1 MFRVE
6 ATPVP
11 EPRPDDASS
20 TGDGPGGPLIGWR
33 RRQFVVDA
41 RYQMRA
47 GVLVG
52 AVALVLLVLLNASLI
67 LQERAEAATASFL
80 SAPSLAVQDTT
91 SWALL
96 LVGSAV
102 FLGGVILVGV
112 LESHRTAG
120 AAYAIRRAL
129 DAIRDGR
136 PDIRV
141 RLRRGDH
148 LQDLATSVNQ
158 LAETIDAERSPH
170 D

>member
-1 MFRVE
+1 MFRAE
-6 ATPVP
+6 ATPLP
-11 EPRPDDASS
+11 EPRF
-20 TGDGPGGPLIGWR
+20 WR

-52 AVALVLLVLLNASLI
+52 AVALVLLVLLNVSLI
-67 LQERAEAATASFL
+67 LQDRAEAATDAL
-80 SAPSLAVQDTT
+80 VVRPLLAQQDDV

-96 LVGSAV
+96 FVGSAV
-102 FLGGVILVGV
+102 FLGGVFLVGV

-120 AAYAIRRAL
+120 AAYAIRRAV

-136 PDIRV
+136 PETRV
-141 RLRRGDH
+141 HLRRGDH
-148 LQDLATSVNQ
+148 LQDLASSVNQ

-170 D
+170 V

>member
-1 MFRVE
+1 MFRAE

-11 EPRPDDASS
+11 EPRPDNATSAG
-20 TGDGPGGPLIGWR
+20 TAPGGGFIGWR
-33 RRQFVVDA
+33 RRRYVVDA

-67 LQERAEAATASFL
+67 LQDRAADATAAL
-80 SAPSLAVQDTT
+80 VVRPLLAQQDGL

-96 LVGSAV
+96 FVGSAV
-102 FLGGVILVGV
+102 FLGGVFLVGV

-120 AAYAIRRAL
+120 AAYAIRRAV
-129 DAIRDGR
+129 DAIRDRR
-136 PDIRV
+136 PETRV

-148 LQDLATSVNQ
+148 LQDLAASVNQ
-158 LAETIDAERSPH
+158 LAETIDAERSPQ

>member
-1 MFRVE
+1 MFRAE
-6 ATPVP
+6 ANPVP
-11 EPRPDDASS
+11 EPRADDVSPA
-20 TGDGPGGPLIGWR
+20 GAGPGGPFIGWR

-47 GVLVG
+47 GVFVG

-67 LQERAEAATASFL
+67 LQERAEAATASFM
-80 SAPSLAVQDTT
+80 SPPSLAVQDTT

-96 LVGSAV
+96 LVGSTV
-102 FLGGVILVGV
+102 FLIGVILVGV

-120 AAYAIRRAL
+120 AAYAIRRAV

-136 PDIRV
+136 PDIRI

-158 LAETIDAERSPH
+158 LAETIDAERSPR